1 MSQEN
6 VEVVRRAFE
15 IVQEGVRRGDHG
27 AAFDEGVREGIIA
40 SNLEWRAGKR
50 GGVGLVGVEDDV
62 GRDGYVQFMRRWTE
76 DFEDLAVQLEEIIDV
91 DNDCVVAIT
100 SWDGIGKGSHAP
112 VTMHTGMVCTLEA
125 RRIVRSVLFLD
136 PNHAFRAAGL
146 GGAQHSKLAVWT
158 RRPS

>member
-1 MSQEN
+1 MSEEN
-6 VEVVRRAFE
+6 VELVRRAFAV
-15 IVQEGVRRGDHG
+15 VQDSLRRDDPG
-27 AAFDEGVREGIIA
+27 AAFDACVLEGIVA
-40 SNLEWRAGKR
+40 SNLEWRAGMR
-50 GGVGLVGVEDDV
+50 GGTGVAGMDDFV
-62 GRDGYVQFMRRWTE
+62 GRRGFVEFMRRWTE

-158 RRPS
+158 RRRS